1 MGACQEFNTIKQQI
15 DCTAFSETDSNLAK
29 MDPFKTGHW
38 NTMVQK
44 YLSPSYNI
52 SWCIS
57 ARNILFQKYIRLF
70 QIILRLVLRQTV

>member
-1 MGACQEFNTIKQQI
+1 MGACRELTPLNSRLIAQRFLRLTVIWQRWI
-15 DCTAFSETDSNLAK
+15 HSH
-29 MDPFKTGHW
+29 TGHW

-70 QIILRLVLRQTV
+70 QIILRLVLR